1 MSNATR
7 PIALL
12 LAAVAFVT
20 LWVPTLATPNMITAP
35 LSALV

>member
-12 LAAVAFVT
+12 LAAAAFVT
-20 LWVPTLATPNMITAP
+20 LWVPTLATPSMIAAP
-35 LSALV
+35 FGALA